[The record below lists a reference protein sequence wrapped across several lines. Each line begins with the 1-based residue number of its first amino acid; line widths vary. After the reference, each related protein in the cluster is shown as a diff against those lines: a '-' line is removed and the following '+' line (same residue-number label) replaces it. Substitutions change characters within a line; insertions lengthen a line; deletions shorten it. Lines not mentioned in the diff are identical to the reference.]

1 MQIYLFLLILL
12 LIFAAVILLAQVF
25 LPAFLS
31 KYRQV
36 QEKKVEEASKKLDN
50 MFMEVERK
58 KLSFFLILTP
68 IVLTLCVVFI
78 FKSAVMGAVAGA
90 VGIILPNILIKFWEK
105 KRKDT
110 FTNQLLDGMMLL
122 SGCLKAGLSILQAFE
137 VMVEDMSGPISQ
149 EFSWVLKEIKMGV
162 SLEDSLKRLNRRMP
176 SEDLVLIT
184 NAILVSSATG
194 GNLVNV
200 VSRICVTIRDTRKLK
215 NNIKTLTLQGRLQ
228 GIIMGLLP
236 FVFIW
241 FVLTFNKEH
250 FNIMLTTE
258 IGRMLI
264 AVAVFLL
271 VVGLFLIAKFSKLPE
286 V

>member
-1 MQIYLFLLILL
+1 MEMLLLLLILV
-12 LIFAAVILLAQVF
+12 LIFAAVVLLAQVL
-25 LPAFLS
+25 LPSFLS

-50 MFMEVERK
+50 MFVEVERK
-58 KLSFFLILTP
+58 KLSFLIILSP
-68 IVLTLCVVFI
+68 IVFTIVGAVI
-78 FKSAVMGAVAGA
+78 YKSAVIGAAAGA
-90 VGIILPNILIKFWEK
+90 VGLILPNILIKYLEK

-110 FTNQLLDGMMLL
+110 FTFQLLDGMMLL

-149 EFSWVLKEIKMGV
+149 EFSWLLKEIKMGLPLEE
-162 SLEDSLKRLNRRMP
+162 SLNRLYRRMP
-176 SEDLVLIT
+176 SEDLILIT

-236 FVFIW
+236 FIFIW
-241 FVLTFNKEH
+241 FVLTFNKGH
-250 FNIMLTTE
+250 FNIMLSSE

-264 AVAVFLL
+264 ALAAVLL
-271 VVGLFLIAKFSKLPE
+271 VIGIFLIAKFSKLPE